1 MLNLTPSLTATRPT
15 RKDGD
20 GDLDCALGREDGTVR
35 YHENIGTRYQPKFA
49 SNSAGSVWAR
59 AWGVATPASDPFSS
73 IYVGF
78 GAPPAWARLNGPQ
91 GPLTLFL
98 GSVRG
103 SFLAYQGNASRGSF
117 QVRAWPP
124 LPTFLLTLP
133 SDPNPDSN
141 PDSCWMG
148 AGFAFRQQSPLPVH
162 RKGST
167 IDDCRCS
174 GSRGCL
180 WHWEGPIRFRFR
192 FRVRVEVEVEVGVGV
207 RVGVRVRVRVRVSVR
222 GRSFLPGRCLTPSSL
237 AKMDVVAG
245 STMGNIFAFQNAGTR
260 RAPRYELTT
269 ALQRL
274 WPFWKKQVLDP
285 TRYGRGWAPSFVDLN
300 GDGMVD
306 LVARIDSQW
315 EIYLNR

>member
-1 MLNLTPSLTATRPT
+1 MLNLTPSLTATRPI

-78 GAPPAWARLNGPQ
+78 SATPAWARLNGPQ

-103 SFLAYQGNASRGSF
+103 SFLAYQGNASGGSF
-117 QVRAWPP
+117 QVRDWPP

-174 GSRGCL
+174 GTCS
-180 WHWEGPIRFRFR
+180 P
-192 FRVRVEVEVEVGVGV
+192 VGVATDDMRRPLCDYFIASSHNTCLAGREQGATLANV
-207 RVGVRVRVRVRVSVR
+207 PSRSVS
-222 GRSFLPGRCLTPSSL
+222 
-237 AKMDVVAG
+237 
-245 STMGNIFAFQNAGTR
+245 TR
-260 RAPRYELTT
+260 
-269 ALQRL
+269 
-274 WPFWKKQVLDP
+274 F
-285 TRYGRGWAPSFVDLN
+285 G
-300 GDGMVD
+300 
-306 LVARIDSQW
+306 
-315 EIYLNR
+315 